1 MILRKPLGSRP
12 IYKNQADF
20 FRKATNRKKLKC
32 PGNGMWTSMPG
43 NESLYGPPH
52 GTREPPRGTVRIA
65 GERGGSIV
73 FTPHSPPPPFK
84 PHSHSVHMP
93 SMHRS
98 CAIHVLFTCNTCAD
112 RVPSMHCSRAIHVAI
127 TCHPCPIHV
136 LITCHPCPVHVP
148 LTR

>member
-73 FTPHSPPPPFK
+73 FTPHSPPPP
-84 PHSHSVHMP
+84 SS
-93 SMHRS
+93 R
-98 CAIHVLFTCNTCAD
+98 IHTVFTCHPCTD
-112 RVPSMHCSRAIHVAI
+112 RVPFTCCSRAIHVLI
-127 TCHPCPIHV
+127 VCHPC
-136 LITCHPCPVHVP
+136 TVHVP
-148 LTR
+148 FTWQSRVTHALFTC